1 MRYSRYLI
9 GLPVCLLRVMSLL
22 VVVMLVSGSITS
34 CAPVEDPS
42 YRTVAEALKNEAND
56 PAITARILRDN
67 LDKVTDK
74 NVIPFLLDY
83 LKELKQRYTIST
95 GVLGRI
101 VSYLERVT
109 GSGSRI
115 SMSIGG
121 PAYLSKKEMGEDID
135 QWQAWWDT
143 NKDYIYW
150 DKQAQALKVKP
161 H

>member
-1 MRYSRYLI
+1 M
-9 GLPVCLLRVMSLL
+9 LLR
-22 VVVMLVSGSITS
+22 I
-34 CAPVEDPS
+34 
-42 YRTVAEALKNEAND
+42 K
-56 PAITARILRDN
+56 DN
-67 LDKVTDK
+67 LDKITDK

-83 LKELKQRYTIST
+83 LKDLKQRYTIST

-109 GSGSRI
+109 GSRSRI
-115 SMSIGG
+115 STSIGG
-121 PAYLSKKEMGEDID
+121 PVYLSKKDMGEDID

-150 DKQAQALKVKP
+150 DEQAQALKAKP